1 MTARVTG
8 KMRVQLPAGGRM
20 SQTDDKTALI
30 SAPDAGLTADEG
42 AVTLP
47 RERQIATSGPEFE
60 ELAACHLPADVRT
73 PAIEFTRP
81 AGRSQWTALGAV
93 IFVALSVLLLYW
105 LLPAPAQI
113 ESLRSLP
120 LDNTLKKL
128 SLAPVNAQLFKD
140 AESLRTQKKFDGC
153 VNLLSPFVI
162 TADDAALAQNTR
174 LAFVYLDA
182 LYQSTVDA
190 SEFRRGYFFAGRLT
204 QLEPDDKN
212 WRLWRWVLTP
222 EVFDYAKIW
231 TQLAQ
236 NTLHPAEV
244 TTLRRQADR
253 ALDDFAAL
261 AKKMGDDLP
270 QTVCA
275 NLQLRRAALLTTVWV
290 LDGYPGYPDNTPEDR
305 GVAARE
311 EAYRLAELYPNY
323 ETSLKTRLFIV
334 QKLLATSTGNLNF
347 ANFYYWRGHKL
358 FRTKY
363 LEDERQTLERELANW
378 EKNRK

>member
-1 MTARVTG
+1 
-8 KMRVQLPAGGRM
+8 M
-20 SQTDDKTALI
+20 SQIHDKTAALI
-30 SAPDAGLTADEG
+30 PAPDAVLTADDG
-42 AVTLP
+42 AVMLP
-47 RERQIATSGPEFE
+47 RERQIATASSEFE
-60 ELAACHLPADVRT
+60 ELAARHLPADVST

-81 AGRSQWTALGAV
+81 AGRSPWTALGAV
-93 IFVALSVLLLYW
+93 IFVALAVLLLYW

-120 LDNTLKKL
+120 LDDTLKKL
-128 SLAPVNAQLFKD
+128 SLAPANAPLFKSAD
-140 AESLRTQKKFDGC
+140 QLRLQKKFDGC

-162 TADDAALAQNTR
+162 AADDAALAQNTR

-190 SEFRRGYFFAGRLT
+190 SEFRRGYYLAGRLT
-204 QLEPDDKN
+204 QLEPDDRN

-222 EVFDYAKIW
+222 GVFDYGKIW

-236 NTLHPAEV
+236 NELRPAEV

-261 AKKMGDDLP
+261 TKKMGDDLP
-270 QTVCA
+270 QTVRA
-275 NLQLRRAALLTTVWV
+275 NLQLRRAALLTALWV
-290 LDGYPGYPDNTPEDR
+290 LDGYPDYPDNTPEDR

-323 ETSLKTRLFIV
+323 EISLKVRLFIV
-334 QKLLATSTGNLNF
+334 QKLLTTSAGDLNF

-363 LEDERQTLERELANW
+363 LEDERKYLETELANW